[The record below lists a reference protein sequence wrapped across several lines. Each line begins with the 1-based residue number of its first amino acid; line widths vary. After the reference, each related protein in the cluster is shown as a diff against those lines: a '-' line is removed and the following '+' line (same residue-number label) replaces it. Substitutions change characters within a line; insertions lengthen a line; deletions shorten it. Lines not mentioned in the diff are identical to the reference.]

1 MAAARRS
8 GAAATCWHACTAW
21 CSLPAAWVGV
31 AVLVA
36 VGCLLGSLQV
46 AVALVVFIF
55 SPILRRCMLALVR
68 HVYPTEAGRIHVWSL
83 LWLRRW
89 WLRDRR
95 HARPL
100 TNRLKTALQ
109 RRRKVG
115 GVRRRTAVLHTHC
128 RWFTGQLQLYP
139 GGSNLGRC
147 PEVLYRRPGRRRR
160 RPRGPS

>member
-1 MAAARRS
+1 MAERRSS
-8 GAAATCWHACTAW
+8 GAAAKCWHACTAW
-21 CSLPAAWVGV
+21 CSLPAAWIGV

-46 AVALVVFIF
+46 AVALVVLIF

-100 TNRLKTALQ
+100 RVDLRPHCNDEERWVASDDDPRCSVHIVAGLLDNYSS
-109 RRRKVG
+109 VSY
-115 GVRRRTAVLHTHC
+115 THL
-128 RWFTGQLQLYP
+128 TLPTIY
-139 GGSNLGRC
+139 S
-147 PEVLYRRPGRRRR
+147 V
-160 RPRGPS
+160 

>member
-1 MAAARRS
+1 MAERRSS
-8 GAAATCWHACTAW
+8 GAAATCWQACTAW
-21 CSLPAAWVGV
+21 CALPAAWVGV

-46 AVALVVFIF
+46 AVALVVLIF

-100 TNRLKTALQ
+100 RVDL
-109 RRRKVG
+109 RP
-115 GVRRRTAVLHTHC
+115 HC
-128 RWFTGQLQLYP
+128 NDEERWVASDDEPRCSIHIVAGLLDNYSYICLLYTSP
-139 GGSNLGRC
+139 S
-147 PEVLYRRPGRRRR
+147 
-160 RPRGPS
+160 PRDATLSRMPSSA